1 MNEEIVMQIVNFNAD
16 MKRIQKANRE
26 LEKLRL
32 SKVNKTDKEVERL
45 YMTVFFLV
53 IAIYLLTMILAK
65 VAIR

>member
-1 MNEEIVMQIVNFNAD
+1 MNEERVMQIVNFNAD
-16 MKRIQKANRE
+16 MKRVQKANRE

-32 SKVNKTDKEVERL
+32 SKVNKADKQVERL
-45 YMTVFFLV
+45 YMAVFFLV